1 MDAGPTDS
9 GPVDSGPADMGPTDS
24 GPADMGP
31 ADTGPVDAGSATD
44 AGSSG
49 GSGTLTITAS
59 IPALDAA
66 FGACTTGGWQVVL
79 WDWSGVERDS
89 APGVATLTVTTPPLS
104 GYRAVTVKCGSSYK
118 AWPIASLTTP
128 ANSNGWITSILL
140 DGVELAD
147 DEARVCH
154 DVYSDPSGT
163 DARFNRPM
171 VPMASSIF
179 RTCP

>member
-1 MDAGPTDS
+1 MDSGPTDS
-9 GPVDSGPADMGPTDS
+9 GPVDSGPTD
-24 GPADMGP
+24 AGP
-31 ADTGPVDAGSATD
+31 ADTGPVDSGPADSGPVDAGSSSD

-59 IPALDAA
+59 ISALDAA
-66 FGACTTGGWQVVL
+66 FGACATGGWQVVL
-79 WDWSGVERDS
+79 WDWSGIERES
-89 APGVATLTVTTPPLS
+89 APGVATLTVSTPPLS

-118 AWPIASLTTP
+118 AWPIASLTLP
-128 ANSNGWITSILL
+128 ANTNGWITSILL

-147 DEARVCH
+147 GEARVCH

-171 VPMASSIF
+171 VPMAASIF
-179 RTCP
+179 GTCP